1 MKRTYQP
8 SRLIRKR
15 RHGFRAR
22 MATKAGRQIINR
34 RRAKGRA
41 QLSAQFWHMAH
52 PIFTIKKRSTFLMV
66 REKGSFIRG
75 KNINLQILINQDL
88 NNSIG
93 VGYIVTK
100 KIGKAVKRNKAR
112 RIMKELAK
120 KILIK
125 SKINSYF
132 VLIAKPSLLQT
143 SFEDLFRELEDKIN
157 EI

>member
-1 MKRTYQP
+1 
-8 SRLIRKR
+8 
-15 RHGFRAR
+15 
-22 MATKAGRQIINR
+22 
-34 RRAKGRA
+34 
-41 QLSAQFWHMAH
+41 MAH

-75 KNINLQILINQDL
+75 KNLNLQILINQDL
-88 NNSIG
+88 NDSIG
-93 VGYIVTK
+93 VGYIATK
-100 KIGKAVKRNKAR
+100 KIGKAVKRNRAR

-125 SKINSYF
+125 GKINSYF

-157 EI
+157 EK

>member
-1 MKRTYQP
+1 
-8 SRLIRKR
+8 
-15 RHGFRAR
+15 
-22 MATKAGRQIINR
+22 
-34 RRAKGRA
+34 
-41 QLSAQFWHMAH
+41 MAH

-75 KNINLQILINQDL
+75 KNLNLQILINQDL
-88 NNSIG
+88 NDSIG
-93 VGYIVTK
+93 VGYIATK

-125 SKINSYF
+125 GKINSYF

-143 SFEDLFRELEDKIN
+143 SFEDLFRELENKIN
-157 EI
+157 EK

>member
-1 MKRTYQP
+1 
-8 SRLIRKR
+8 
-15 RHGFRAR
+15 
-22 MATKAGRQIINR
+22 
-34 RRAKGRA
+34 
-41 QLSAQFWHMAH
+41 
-52 PIFTIKKRSTFLMV
+52 MV
-66 REKGSFIRG
+66 REKGSFTRG

-93 VGYIVTK
+93 VGYTATK
-100 KIGKAVKRNKAR
+100 KIGKAFKRNKAR

-125 SKINSYF
+125 GKINSYF

-157 EI
+157 EK

>member
-1 MKRTYQP
+1 
-8 SRLIRKR
+8 
-15 RHGFRAR
+15 
-22 MATKAGRQIINR
+22 
-34 RRAKGRA
+34 
-41 QLSAQFWHMAH
+41 MAH
-52 PIFTIKKRSTFLMV
+52 PIFTIKKRSTYLIV
-66 REKGSFIRG
+66 REKGSFVRG

-100 KIGKAVKRNKAR
+100 KIGKAFKRNKAR

-132 VLIAKPSLLQT
+132 VLIANPSLLET
-143 SFEDLFRELEDKIN
+143 PFEELVKELEDKIN
-157 EI
+157 EK

>member
-1 MKRTYQP
+1 
-8 SRLIRKR
+8 
-15 RHGFRAR
+15 
-22 MATKAGRQIINR
+22 
-34 RRAKGRA
+34 
-41 QLSAQFWHMAH
+41 MAH

-75 KNINLQILINQDL
+75 KNLNLQILINQNL
-88 NNSIG
+88 NDSIG
-93 VGYIVTK
+93 VGYIATK

-125 SKINSYF
+125 GKINSYF
-132 VLIAKPSLLQT
+132 VLIAKPSLLET
-143 SFEDLFRELEDKIN
+143 SFEELFKELEDKIN

>member
-1 MKRTYQP
+1 
-8 SRLIRKR
+8 
-15 RHGFRAR
+15 
-22 MATKAGRQIINR
+22 
-34 RRAKGRA
+34 
-41 QLSAQFWHMAH
+41 
-52 PIFTIKKRSTFLMV
+52 MV
-66 REKGSFIRG
+66 REKGSFTRG

-100 KIGKAVKRNKAR
+100 KIGKAVKRNRVR

-125 SKINSYF
+125 GKINSYF

-157 EI
+157 EK

>member
-1 MKRTYQP
+1 
-8 SRLIRKR
+8 
-15 RHGFRAR
+15 
-22 MATKAGRQIINR
+22 
-34 RRAKGRA
+34 
-41 QLSAQFWHMAH
+41 MAH

-88 NNSIG
+88 NDSIG
-93 VGYIVTK
+93 VGYIATK

-125 SKINSYF
+125 GKINSYF

-157 EI
+157 EK

>member
-1 MKRTYQP
+1 
-8 SRLIRKR
+8 
-15 RHGFRAR
+15 
-22 MATKAGRQIINR
+22 
-34 RRAKGRA
+34 
-41 QLSAQFWHMAH
+41 MAH

-75 KNINLQILINQDL
+75 KNLNLQILINQDL
-88 NNSIG
+88 NDSIG
-93 VGYIVTK
+93 VGYIATK
-100 KIGKAVKRNKAR
+100 KIGKAVKRNKAK

-125 SKINSYF
+125 GKINSYF

-157 EI
+157 EK

>member
-1 MKRTYQP
+1 
-8 SRLIRKR
+8 
-15 RHGFRAR
+15 
-22 MATKAGRQIINR
+22 
-34 RRAKGRA
+34 
-41 QLSAQFWHMAH
+41 MAH

-75 KNINLQILINQDL
+75 KNLNLQILINQDL
-88 NNSIG
+88 NDLIG
-93 VGYIVTK
+93 VGYIATK
-100 KIGKAVKRNKAR
+100 KIGKAVKRNRAR

-125 SKINSYF
+125 GKINSYF

-157 EI
+157 EK